1 MFFDNQ
7 YIYSS
12 LFILRQFLGKTFPNP
27 PVVALLVEYDKNFK
41 NHKIVSFGITGKS
54 GRPHAEA
61 VAIKNFTFNSRKKY
75 TLYSTLEPCSHKGR
89 GNSCVS
95 EILKS
100 KIHRVVFCLLDPDFR
115 VRGKGAKIL
124 KQNGI
129 EVFHGLMEKE
139 AYKIYEGYFFN
150 RIKRRPLV
158 TIKFATSLDGKI
170 SEKKNKFSQI
180 TNKKSQKYLHI
191 IRSMHDAVLVGS
203 NTVRIDDCILT
214 SRLEGLKNFSPIRV
228 ILNRKFD
235 LPENKKIFKDAKKY
249 RTIIFTEKKNHMK
262 KISKSDFEVIEVEKK
277 QYNLKFILEKLAE
290 IGVCNLLVEGGAKIF
305 NSFLHSKYCDKIMIF
320 RGNFFIGKQGLDAL
334 SSNYDLKKNDLEFNL
349 IALNKFEQ
357 DHLEIFEKTR
367 NSLILK

>member
-1 MFFDNQ
+1 MFFDKQ
-7 YIYSS
+7 YIDSS

-27 PVVALLVEYDKNFK
+27 PVVALLVEHDKNFK
-41 NHKIVSFGITGKS
+41 DHKIVSFGITGES

-61 VAIKNFTFNSRKKY
+61 VAIQNFKFNSRKKY

-89 GNSCVS
+89 GNSCTS

-115 VRGKGAKIL
+115 VRGKGLKIL

-129 EVFHGLMEKE
+129 EVFYGLMEKE

-150 RIKRRPLV
+150 RIKKRPLV
-158 TIKFATSLDGKI
+158 TVKFATSLDGKI
-170 SEKKNKFSQI
+170 SKKKNNFSQI

-214 SRLEGLKNFSPIRV
+214 SRLEGLNHFSPIRV

-235 LPENKKIFKDAKKY
+235 LPKNKKIFKDAKKY
-249 RTIIFTEKKNHMK
+249 RTIIFTEKKNHK
-262 KISKSDFEVIEVEKK
+262 KISKKDFEVIEVEKK
-277 QYNLKFILEKLAE
+277 QFNLKFILEELAK

-320 RGNFFIGKQGLDAL
+320 RGNFFIGEQGLDAL
-334 SSNYDLKKNDLEFNL
+334 SSNNDIKKSNLEFNL